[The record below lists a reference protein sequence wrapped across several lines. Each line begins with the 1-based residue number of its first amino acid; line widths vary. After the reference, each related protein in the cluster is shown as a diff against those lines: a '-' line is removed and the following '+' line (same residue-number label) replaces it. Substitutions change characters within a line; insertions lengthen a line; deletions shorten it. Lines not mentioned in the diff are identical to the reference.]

1 MEIMAQMKI
10 NIKPKEVKKES
21 KRLGTITYG
30 AVFSGYIDGFGNGI
44 FLLTG
49 EGVFKLDREPYP
61 FNSVLVD
68 SPNISEGW
76 DIKVDDYK
84 ELKSTLT
91 IENG

>member
-1 MEIMAQMKI
+1 MKRKMEIMAQMKI

-30 AVFSGYIDGFGNGI
+30 AVFSGYIDGLGNGI
-44 FLLTG
+44 FLLAG
-49 EGVFKLDREPYP
+49 EGVFKLDKSLHP
-61 FNSVLVD
+61 FNSIYVG
-68 SPNISEGW
+68 PEW
-76 DIKVDDYK
+76 DIIVKGYK